1 MSRHSTYTLEQK
13 VKACEDY
20 LNGRGTYG
28 SIGKGLGTCKNTVR
42 KWVYRYKSHGSNAFV
57 VSNVN
62 KSYTKEFKIEVVK
75 ECLSGNG
82 SDIDIASKYNIDSS
96 MVNKWL
102 SKYNNGEEL
111 KDYIPKKREVYTM
124 KSRKTTFEERLE
136 IVKYAITN
144 NNDYKGAAD
153 KYSIRYSLVYQWVKK
168 YNEQGE
174 GGLKFLTKGRPSKK
188 EQKELTE
195 LEKKDIEIERL
206 KLELEKHK
214 RAEEILKKNMKIRQK
229 LFKDSH
235 K

>member
-1 MSRHSTYTLEQK
+1 MTRKTKHTIEQK
-13 VKACEDY
+13 IQACEDY
-20 LNGRGTYG
+20 LNGKG
-28 SIGKGLGTCKNTVR
+28 SLESIALDLGIYYSTIR
-42 KWVYRYKSHGSNAFV
+42 KWLSRYKIYGSNAFDE
-57 VSNVN
+57 SGIN
-62 KSYTKEFKIEVVK
+62 KSYTTEFKLQVV
-75 ECLSGNG
+75 EEYLSGNG
-82 SDIDIASKYNIDSS
+82 SYIDIASKYNIDSS
-96 MVNKWL
+96 IVNKWV
-102 SKYNNGEEL
+102 SKYNKGEEL
-111 KDYIPKKREVYTM
+111 KNYDPKSEAYAM

-174 GGLKFLTKGRPSKK
+174 EGLKFLTKGRPNKK

-206 KLELEKHK
+206 KLELERHK
-214 RAEEILKKNMKIRQK
+214 RAEEILKKNMEIRQK
-229 LFKDSH
+229 LFRDSH